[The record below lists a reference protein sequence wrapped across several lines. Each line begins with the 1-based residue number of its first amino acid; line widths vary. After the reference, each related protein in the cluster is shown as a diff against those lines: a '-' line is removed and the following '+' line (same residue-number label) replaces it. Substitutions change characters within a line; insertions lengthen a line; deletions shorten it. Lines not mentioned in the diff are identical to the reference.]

1 METTHAQK
9 VTLLVM
15 AGLGLIAFAVYSATL
30 YSGTPSE
37 TQAGHPLWFAA
48 SRAIASP
55 PPGGSPFR
63 LALFGAACGAA
74 AVALL
79 CGVTRRLFGAL
90 TWQEPD
96 PRAVPDDGAEEKPP
110 EDGGNGAC
118 RSIAAT
124 LGGMVS
130 AMTFAFCAPF
140 WLASVSSS
148 AHAFDM
154 LLLALL
160 AALLLRCHASGGR
173 DACLAAMFLCGVGMA
188 ESPVFLLVA
197 PVVAAVVIRVI
208 VQSDCVSERVLPQC
222 LLAGAA
228 GIAANMGLGFMQ
240 TADGAEGFTRAA
252 QEFIGAYR
260 TVFRQDM
267 RLAEWLFIWIV
278 PTATL
283 LLSAVSLRAVSLRE
297 EGVGVAGWTL
307 IVTLTGIVLAN
318 MLAFPHTVWTVAR
331 EGKHLPV
338 LPSLMVALAAGCLF
352 VCWFHAA
359 VIRSDDDEYEVAPSL
374 KPLRIIGLAVCGLM
388 VIALL
393 RQPCIAAE
401 DVNGGRRGDGFPAT
415 IKGKCLETAF

>member
-1 METTHAQK
+1 
-9 VTLLVM
+9 
-15 AGLGLIAFAVYSATL
+15 
-30 YSGTPSE
+30 
-37 TQAGHPLWFAA
+37 
-48 SRAIASP
+48 
-55 PPGGSPFR
+55 
-63 LALFGAACGAA
+63 
-74 AVALL
+74 
-79 CGVTRRLFGAL
+79 
-90 TWQEPD
+90 
-96 PRAVPDDGAEEKPP
+96 
-110 EDGGNGAC
+110 
-118 RSIAAT
+118 
-124 LGGMVS
+124 MVS

-160 AALLLRCHASGGR
+160 AALLLRCHAAGGR

-240 TADGAEGFTRAA
+240 TA
-252 QEFIGAYR
+252 
-260 TVFRQDM
+260 
-267 RLAEWLFIWIV
+267 EWLFIWIV

-318 MLAFPHTVWTVAR
+318 MLALPHTVWTVAR
-331 EGKHLPV
+331 AGKHLPV